1 MSKMLPPN
9 KALSAICR
17 CFHILSTRFHNLS
30 TIYDWI
36 ELYRVLCVK
45 SGIDYLLWDRK
56 SLPLSFHETVTR
68 TVLLFQALTPIRLG
82 FIDGQARMTSVA
94 HFLHNI
100 LPKNPVEFPLLPLF
114 PAEELPTPL
123 FVHASRLSKVSRSV
137 TLNMLLP
144 CATGDNPAPFTDVLV
159 SSLVRF
165 SDEIQENINMA
176 QARSLKDAVLHFL
189 SKMKAGE
196 LLYSY
201 VGANNNEVGNI
212 LRTLYTIR
220 ADIIAD
226 FLRDSSPDC
235 KLLFAP
241 LKMGKSIKKGVNW
254 DNHEEIVPYILGY
267 SGTPSKHSPLAEES
281 PIKGKKMEGSVL
293 RNKGIPSL
301 SERLRIPADLAIMV
315 VMLSECTYST
325 ECIQLFS
332 DLLAR
337 DWNPRDTVKSLLD
350 EGDSFIQ
357 SDVLLPTVSSL
368 RGMLLN
374 IAFVTLSPSSSIP
387 ILRMS
392 SPCPTRFP
400 GTIPAM
406 IASEFFSIVL
416 CMTFSSISTS
426 T

>member
-1 MSKMLPPN
+1 MLPPN

-254 DNHEEIVPYILGY
+254 DNHEEIVPYILGH
-267 SGTPSKHSPLAEES
+267 SGTPSKPSPLAEES
-281 PIKGKKMEGSVL
+281 PIKGKKWKDLYFATKAFLAFPKGYVFLLIWLSWLLCFLSARTQLNAFNFSVTYL
-293 RNKGIPSL
+293 LEIGILVTPSNHCLTKG
-301 SERLRIPADLAIMV
+301 
-315 VMLSECTYST
+315 
-325 ECIQLFS
+325 
-332 DLLAR
+332 
-337 DWNPRDTVKSLLD
+337 
-350 EGDSFIQ
+350 
-357 SDVLLPTVSSL
+357 
-368 RGMLLN
+368 
-374 IAFVTLSPSSSIP
+374 TLSFNLMSCC
-387 ILRMS
+387 LR
-392 SPCPTRFP
+392 
-400 GTIPAM
+400 
-406 IASEFFSIVL
+406 
-416 CMTFSSISTS
+416 
-426 T
+426 